1 MEGDGGG
8 ELNHLTDG
16 DVESDLDIWL
26 EDRNEIIEIEGSA
39 VKVHHQRAGQT
50 FEAAM
55 LCQTGERSTR
65 TAC

>member
-39 VKVHHQRAGQT
+39 VKAVHRDG
-50 FEAAM
+50 
-55 LCQTGERSTR
+55 
-65 TAC
+65 